1 MIISYDRQ
9 IHSYLRIMLKEKNL
23 PMKKIILHLL
33 LVAFS
38 SFNLYSQSEYWQQKV
53 DTRINV
59 LLNDST
65 HFLHGNIAISYQNN
79 SPDRLDFIYMHLYPN
94 AYRNV
99 NTAFAKQQLE
109 ARSTNF
115 SSLKNGN
122 VVTSTALILKSYPM
136 AIPNQPKS
144 KTRKTS
150 TSSSSCFHMP

>member
-1 MIISYDRQ
+1 
-9 IHSYLRIMLKEKNL
+9 
-23 PMKKIILHLL
+23 MKKIILHLL

-115 SSLKNGN
+115 FFSEKWQRGYIDSLDFKVVSNGN
-122 VVTSTALILKSYPM
+122 TESAKIENTQNIDIIKLMLPHALAPGETITIKTPFRVK
-136 AIPNQPKS
+136 IPYV
-144 KTRKTS
+144 
-150 TSSSSCFHMP
+150 F

>member
-1 MIISYDRQ
+1 
-9 IHSYLRIMLKEKNL
+9 MLKEKNL

-79 SPDRLDFIYMHLYPN
+79 SQ
-94 AYRNV
+94 
-99 NTAFAKQQLE
+99 TA
-109 ARSTNF
+109 SI
-115 SSLKNGN
+115 SSIC
-122 VVTSTALILKSYPM
+122 TST
-136 AIPNQPKS
+136 Q
-144 KTRKTS
+144 
-150 TSSSSCFHMP
+150 MPTEM